1 MQRDSNHDND
11 LQLLLAYADDHSPVL
26 PDGLERDAAERH
38 EEEEGA
44 EGRSFYDPGAAGND
58 LAAQGWGIVAPE
70 GEEGDRLLAAIEP
83 LIKARRAQIQG
94 DHVVYRVKPKMTA
107 AEVDSWRRDV
117 YEKADPD
124 EQPLYQLFLG
134 DLDQV
139 PLGLQQTQSIDSCVG
154 RLAFDKIEDYEA
166 YVDKLLRWE
175 RAPAAAGGDL
185 LLHTVHDGTP
195 ATSIGARG
203 LMEPIYAEAA
213 EAAAKGRLPL
223 RELLR
228 SGDPDSPDPAQL
240 KAALD
245 GREAGVLF
253 TLSHGEGAPRRDWAS
268 EADKRAGQG
277 AMSFGSAGR
286 LRGDDIRSGAFL
298 PGGVWF
304 MFACYGAGTPDD
316 SRFRHWLQQLRDAGK
331 FRGKPEAV
339 LKSLPKEGERP
350 FVAALPRAA
359 LANPKGPVA
368 FIGHLDLAWT
378 YSFQELDRGRKD
390 STAGKFYKVVRSLLR
405 GDRVGI
411 SLREI
416 ARHYV
421 EKNQALTNNMDERK
435 AKEVQGESVADDR
448 VEMAHLW
455 MARQDLAGYV
465 TLGDPAARLAFTSPQ
480 PSRSQQSQRP
490 QQIQAPIELNSAP
503 PQAQQTQQAQQA
515 QQIQQVEQTQEAA
528 QAEPVEQSTQT
539 STPAREV
546 DPAELDRM
554 VEAVHAMIVGDLGMR
569 ALTKEYG
576 VDRSTLTRWLSAY
589 SDAGREALRKLKA
602 DEG

>member
-1 MQRDSNHDND
+1 MQRDSNTDND
-11 LQLLLAYADDHSPVL
+11 LQLLLAYADDHTPVL
-26 PDGLERDAAERH
+26 PEGLERDAAARR
-38 EEEEGA
+38 EEGA
-44 EGRSFYDPGAAGND
+44 DEEGDEGRSFYDLGAAGND
-58 LAAQGWGIVAPE
+58 LAAQGWGVVAPE
-70 GEEGDRLLAAIEP
+70 GDEGDRLLAAIEP
-83 LIKARRAQIQG
+83 LLKARHAQIDG
-94 DHVVYRVKPKMTA
+94 APVIYRVKPRMTA
-107 AEVDSWRRDV
+107 AEVDAWRRDV
-117 YEKADPD
+117 YERADPA

-139 PLGLQQTQSIDSCVG
+139 PLALQQTQSIDSCVG
-154 RLAFDKIEDYEA
+154 RLAFDELADYEA

-175 RAPAAAGGDL
+175 KTPASAGGDL

-203 LMEPIYAEAA
+203 RMEPIHAEAS
-213 EAAAKGRLPL
+213 AAQAKGRLPL

-240 KAALD
+240 KAAIY

-277 AMSFGSAGR
+277 AMSFGRSGR

-359 LANPKGPVA
+359 LANPDGPVA

-390 STAGKFYKVVRSLLR
+390 STAGKFYKVVRSILR
-405 GDRVGI
+405 GDRVGL

-416 ARHYV
+416 ARHFV
-421 EKNQALTNNMDERK
+421 EKNQTLTNSIDQRK
-435 AKEVQGESVADDR
+435 AQEVKGEAVADDR
-448 VEMAHLW
+448 VAMAHLW

-465 TLGDPAARLAFTSPQ
+465 TLGDPAARLAFTPPQ
-480 PSRSQQSQRP
+480 TSRAPQTQQVEQS
-490 QQIQAPIELNSAP
+490 QAPIELRDAA
-503 PQAQQTQQAQQA
+503 QETAQLQQTAQLQAIERA
-515 QQIQQVEQTQEAA
+515 
-528 QAEPVEQSTQT
+528 PQT
-539 STPAREV
+539 SASAVEV
-546 DPAELDRM
+546 DPAEVDRM

-569 ALTKEYG
+569 ALAAEYG
-576 VDRSTLTRWLSAY
+576 VDRSTLTRWLSVY